1 MALFIL
7 LTAGQA
13 DAVRGT
19 SNVSPSAALDPVA
32 RQGGVYILGIEVLTD
47 PAHASHHAYLA
58 ALPRMDDS
66 DPSFPA
72 PYPSPEE

>member
-13 DAVRGT
+13 DAVRG
-19 SNVSPSAALDPVA
+19 VSADVPSAALDPVA
-32 RQGGVYILGIEVLTD
+32 RQGSVYILGVEVLAD
-47 PAHASHHAYLA
+47 PAHAAHHAYLA

-72 PYPSPEE
+72 PYPLPEE